1 MTKEE
6 YQKELVRMF
15 DSLRDDKFK
24 GETHC
29 KGIKCIYCPLYHKAC
44 QVVDGEVYGFFNALE
59 IIEKWSREHPIKT
72 NSEKFK
78 EVFGFKPYTKNCIN
92 GEEKVSC
99 ANCQY
104 FYDGECAVQNRF
116 WESEYK
122 EQTEEGEE

>member
-1 MTKEE
+1 MMTKEE

-59 IIEKWSREHPIKT
+59 IIEKWSREHPIT
-72 NSEKFK
+72 NADKFR
-78 EVFGFKPYTKNCIN
+78 EVFGF
-92 GEEKVSC
+92 E
-99 ANCQY
+99 
-104 FYDGECAVQNRF
+104 YDDVCDVNRF
-116 WESEYK
+116 WNAEYK
-122 EQTEEGEE
+122 GKTEGCEEE

>member
-59 IIEKWSREHPIKT
+59 IIEKWSREHPIT
-72 NSEKFK
+72 NAEKFK
-78 EVFGFKPYTKNCIN
+78 EVFGFEPNVFADNEKHILCN
-92 GEEKVSC
+92 GYRTIDEK
-99 ANCQY
+99 
-104 FYDGECAVQNRF
+104 F
-116 WESEYK
+116 WDAEYK
-122 EQTEEGEE
+122 GQPKE